1 MQSEHPSGFALTLI
15 LISASLATFMSALDG
30 TIVNIAL
37 PTISESFDLT
47 TSSVA
52 WVSTIYLLV
61 MAGCLL
67 IIGKIADVIGFKKI
81 FLAGFILFT
90 IGSFTCGFL
99 PDFTGQFS
107 TLLLSRILQAIG
119 GAMMT
124 VIAPAML
131 SSYLPGD
138 QKAKGMSLVV
148 LFAAVGM
155 ALGPTLGG
163 YLTEYFS
170 WHWIFFI
177 NVPVGIFA
185 VILGYWAIPKS
196 STAKTSLKGFD
207 AVGAVLVFV
216 GLAALL
222 FTFSEEVVLGW
233 TSAPIL
239 LSIVLAVVGLGGFL
253 WRELHYTDPLLDL
266 SLFRSRSFI
275 ALNVVF
281 CLLFFTF
288 AGVNYLLP
296 FYLEH
301 VHGYSTSFAGLIIT
315 SMSVGMMITGII
327 AGLVYTKLTGKI
339 RYLVMLG
346 VAMIA
351 AGFYP
356 LMHLTPTTDLGMI
369 VSALGVIGLGLG
381 LIPTPLTPLI
391 MNVAS
396 PSNPGMVSSLTGLDR
411 FSPMTTAF
419 AVSNIIFVYDILSA
433 VRNSG
438 ITEKPPATIAV
449 DILNHGFDL
458 AFTLSVTLAIV
469 IFLLCIFIREEKTAD
484 Q

>member
-124 VIAPAML
+124 VIAPAMI
-131 SSYLPGD
+131 SPYLPGD

-155 ALGPTLGG
+155 SLGPTLGG

-177 NVPVGIFA
+177 NVPVGIVA

-222 FTFSEEVVLGW
+222 FTFSEEVVLG
-233 TSAPIL
+233 
-239 LSIVLAVVGLGGFL
+239 
-253 WRELHYTDPLLDL
+253 
-266 SLFRSRSFI
+266 
-275 ALNVVF
+275 
-281 CLLFFTF
+281 
-288 AGVNYLLP
+288 
-296 FYLEH
+296 
-301 VHGYSTSFAGLIIT
+301 
-315 SMSVGMMITGII
+315 
-327 AGLVYTKLTGKI
+327 
-339 RYLVMLG
+339 

-381 LIPTPLTPLI
+381 LTTTPLTTLI
-391 MNVAS
+391 MNAAS
-396 PSNPGMVSSLTGLDR
+396 PSKQVWSPASPALNGLLR
-411 FSPMTTAF
+411 
-419 AVSNIIFVYDILSA
+419 
-433 VRNSG
+433 
-438 ITEKPPATIAV
+438 
-449 DILNHGFDL
+449 
-458 AFTLSVTLAIV
+458 
-469 IFLLCIFIREEKTAD
+469 
-484 Q
+484 